1 MIEIIKD
8 KKDIENYLD
17 ILNKRGAMN
26 GGQYLPTVQEII
38 ADVIKNGDD
47 ALVKYTKKFDDSNFD
62 IKDIEISKEE
72 QKKAFESLDKNM
84 QDVLIKAKE
93 RVYDYHTH
101 QLRKTF
107 LYEGSL
113 GEKLGQRITP
123 LERVGVYVP
132 GGKAAYPSSVIMN
145 VMPAKVAGCKNIT
158 MVTPAPKGEINKN
171 VIAAAYVCGVDH
183 VYKIGGAQAIAALA
197 YGTKSIPAVDK
208 ITGPG
213 NIFVALAKKE
223 VYGKVGIDSVAGP
236 SEVLV
241 IADETSNPK
250 FIAAD
255 LMAQAEHDEIASSTL
270 LTTSKEVALKTVEW
284 INEFLKISSRKEIL
298 EKSLTNCSKIIL
310 VNNLDEAVKLS
321 NMIAPEHL
329 EISID
334 NPYPLVDKL
343 TNAGAIFIGHYSVE
357 ALGDYMAGPNHT
369 LPTCGTARF
378 FSPLGVDD
386 FIKKT
391 SLIEFDK
398 ESAKA
403 LAKDVDTFAKAE
415 GLEMHALSARLR
427 GEE

>member
-8 KKDIENYLD
+8 KKDIDLYFEM
-17 ILNKRGAMN
+17 LNKRGAMN
-26 GGQYLPTVQEII
+26 GGAYLPTVQKII
-38 ADVIKNGDD
+38 ADVIKDGDN
-47 ALVKYTKKFDDSNFD
+47 ALEAYTKKFDDPNFD
-62 IKDIEISKEE
+62 IKNIEISKEE
-72 QKKAFESLDKNM
+72 QKKAFESLDKKM
-84 QDVLIKAKE
+84 QEVLLKAKD

-113 GEKLGQRITP
+113 GEKLGQRISAINK
-123 LERVGVYVP
+123 VGVYVP

-145 VMPAKVAGCKNIT
+145 VIPAKVAGCKNIT
-158 MVTPAPKGEINKN
+158 MVTPAPKGELNKA

-183 VYKIGGAQAIAALA
+183 VYKVGGAQAIAALA
-197 YGTKSIPAVDK
+197 YGTKSIEAVDK

-270 LTTSKEVALKTVEW
+270 LTTSEEVAKKTVLY
-284 INEFLKISSRKEIL
+284 INEFLKISTRKEIL
-298 EKSLTNCSKIIL
+298 EKSLTNCSKIII
-310 VNNLDEAVKLS
+310 VKDLDEACEIS
-321 NMIAPEHL
+321 NKIAPEHL

-334 NPYPLVDKL
+334 NANRLVDKL

-391 SLIEFDK
+391 SLIEFDRK
-398 ESAKA
+398 SSKA
-403 LAKDVDTFAKAE
+403 LAGDVDIFAKAE

-427 GEE
+427 GED

>member
-8 KKDIENYLD
+8 KKDIDAYFEVLG
-17 ILNKRGAMN
+17 KRGAMN
-26 GGQYLPTVQEII
+26 GGNYLPIVQEII
-38 ADVIKNGDD
+38 KDIINNGDE
-47 ALVKYTKKFDDSNFD
+47 ALVNYTKKFDDPDFD
-62 IKDIEISKEE
+62 IKNIEITKEE
-72 QKKAFESLDKNM
+72 QEKAFLSLDKKM
-84 QDVLIKAKE
+84 QEVLLKAKD
-93 RVYDYHTH
+93 RVYDYHKH
-101 QLRKTF
+101 QLRQTF
-107 LYEGSL
+107 VYEGAL

-123 LERVGVYVP
+123 IERVGVYVP

-145 VMPAKVAGCKNIT
+145 VIPAKVAGVKNIT
-158 MVTPAPKGEINKN
+158 MVTPAPKGYVNPA

-183 VYKIGGAQAIAALA
+183 IYKVGGAQAIAALA
-197 YGTKSIPAVDK
+197 YGTKTISPVDK

-236 SEVLV
+236 SEVLI

-250 FIAAD
+250 FLAAD

-270 LTTSKEVALKTVEW
+270 LTTSEDIARKTNEW
-284 INEFLKISSRKEIL
+284 INEFMNISSRKEIL
-298 EKSLTNCSKIIL
+298 RKSLTNCSKII
-310 VNNLDEAVKLS
+310 VVKDLDEACEIS
-321 NMIAPEHL
+321 NKIAPEHL

-334 NPYPLVDKL
+334 NASRLVDKL

-357 ALGDYMAGPNHT
+357 ALGDYMAGPNHV

-391 SLIEFDK
+391 SLLEFDK

-403 LAKDVDTFAKAE
+403 LANDVDIFGMAE

-427 GEE
+427 G